1 MRKASMGMF
10 LIQSFLGHDEK
21 YMSKFTSQYNK
32 LNRKMLKVFG
42 EKSWVGELNLT
53 PTDERAMK
61 AFESMLDYVAMLQKQ
76 VRGLEET
83 VRNLR

>member
-1 MRKASMGMF
+1 
-10 LIQSFLGHDEK
+10 LDVLEEEP
-21 YMSKFTSQYNK
+21 MSKFTSEYNR
-32 LNRKMLKVFG
+32 LNRKMQSVFG

-53 PTDERAMK
+53 PTDEKAMK
-61 AFESMLDYVAMLQKQ
+61 AFKSMLEYVEMLQKQ